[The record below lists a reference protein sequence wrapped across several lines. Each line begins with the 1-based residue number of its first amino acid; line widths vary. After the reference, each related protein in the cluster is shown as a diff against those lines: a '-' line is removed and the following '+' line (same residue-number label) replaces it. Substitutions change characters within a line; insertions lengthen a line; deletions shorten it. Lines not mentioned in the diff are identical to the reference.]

1 MNNCNFTSCR
11 FNAEGICENEEA
23 REECVDMSRKV
34 LCLDKDKSCEKCKYS
49 DLDYI
54 FDDEIGE
61 EYPLYTCQ
69 KGNDVSLD
77 FECEDFEDY
86 KHKPYKEEDTE
97 CDKCYKKNEC
107 VEKGYLV
114 DCTFGQ
120 DTRQHYTKG
129 RRCICLKGCENLMEM
144 KLSEILE
151 FGLFEETKSFLRK
164 AIDQLGD
171 MTFREFYQEEKVFK
185 VDI

>member
-1 MNNCNFTSCR
+1 MER
-11 FNAEGICENEEA
+11 I
-23 REECVDMSRKV
+23 
-34 LCLDKDKSCEKCKYS
+34 KSCKNCKYS

-54 FDDEIGE
+54 FDDETGE

-77 FECEDFEDY
+77 FKCEDFKEY
-86 KHKPYKEEDTE
+86 KPKPYKEEDTE

-107 VEKGYLV
+107 IEKGYLV
-114 DCTFGQ
+114 NSTFSQ
-120 DTRQHYTKG
+120 DTREHYIKG
-129 RRCICLKGCENLMEM
+129 RGCVCVKGCEEFLEM

-151 FGLFEETKSFLRK
+151 IADTEDMKKFIRK

-171 MTFREFYQEEKVFK
+171 MTCREFYQEQRCLEMFK
-185 VDI
+185 